1 MTLKSQENI
10 KNSIKIGII
19 QIKADSNKGNNLDK
33 ISKYISEL
41 CMDNVGVVALPEM
54 FNYLGEPET
63 FSRAAENIP
72 GETSKFISKIA
83 ERKDIFILA
92 GSILE
97 KNSQNKKP
105 YNTSFLID
113 PSGKIIAKYRKIHL
127 FEINFQNNTNYD
139 ESDFLSP
146 GNELSYNNI
155 LGIKAGMTICYDLRF
170 PEIFRALT
178 SIGCKIIFVP
188 SSFEE
193 ETGKSHWETL
203 LRTRAIENQVYIVAP
218 NQTGFTKNTLTKK
231 WGHSL
236 IINPWGEIL
245 CTIEKGEG
253 CASAVID
260 IKFLEKVRKK
270 VPVLKYLKKHGSI

>member
-1 MTLKSQENI
+1 Q
-10 KNSIKIGII
+10 
-19 QIKADSNKGNNLDK
+19 
-33 ISKYISEL
+33 
-41 CMDNVGVVALPEM
+41 
-54 FNYLGEPET
+54 GE
-63 FSRAAENIP
+63 
-72 GETSKFISKIA
+72 
-83 ERKDIFILA
+83 
-92 GSILE
+92 
-97 KNSQNKKP
+97 
-105 YNTSFLID
+105 
-113 PSGKIIAKYRKIHL
+113 IIAKYRKIHL